1 MKWLNFWGY
10 FHTVIHDNV
19 NIPIIDKFHYLI
31 PLLEGKARVTVKCF
45 PRRKD
50 MYMRALDVLERRF
63 GGEKLRH

>member
-31 PLLEGKARVTVKCF
+31 PLLEGNARVTVKCF